1 MVVVAAVA
9 AAVASTNVTVDIV
22 AFVDVVAGGT
32 TKLDCTNWLN
42 WWHS

>member
-1 MVVVAAVA
+1 MVVAAVA
-9 AAVASTNVTVDIV
+9 AAVASTNVAVDIV
-22 AFVDVVAGGT
+22 AFVADET